1 MITTQTIEQRVTQLE
16 AELERINSLLPAHP
30 PAQPAQLWW
39 DTVFG
44 VFADCP
50 AFDEVEGGAKPGVT
64 THPTTSNNDRTTLKL
79 HLRNYI

>member
-39 DTVFG
+39 DNVFG

-50 AFDEVEGGAKPGVT
+50 AFDEVEAFGKTWRHNP
-64 THPTTSNNDRTTLKL
+64 PDDLE
-79 HLRNYI
+79 